1 MEKET
6 AETQHSGRLLILFCL
21 QFTPLLSNNQYTVR
35 KMAAQAMMDVA
46 LMMAN
51 ISQLRTLMSGG
62 SVHITYFYLLLGL
75 VVFSLVRCVRWS
87 GKVSRSGS
95 QGLLQQGHVAKVCG
109 SKVMLPW
116 SAVARSYSQGLR

>member
-6 AETQHSGRLLILFCL
+6 AEAQYSGRLSILFCL

-75 VVFSLVRCVRWS
+75 VVFSLVRCVRSS
-87 GKVSRSGS
+87 GKVSRSCS

-109 SKVMLPW
+109 SKVM
-116 SAVARSYSQGLR
+116 